1 MPLTKDSCSPKC
13 FYNIQLPKVTDSE
26 GLEPQVFISG
36 SGIYQSYLKVQT
48 ILSGVTYK
56 GEDIEEIRP
65 HASQTVYQ

>member
-1 MPLTKDSCSPKC
+1 M
-13 FYNIQLPKVTDSE
+13 TDSE